1 MAFELV
7 RIENSSSIK
16 KKEGD
21 QLQQDKTY
29 VIKHY
34 KKSLDWI
41 DNLRGLSEAQ
51 WRMPIEPGKWS
62 VAEVI
67 GHLPPWDKFV
77 LNHRIPF
84 LFTDER
90 LPKGPDVAHLNTM
103 AAKKSREQ
111 TMEETLNDFIST
123 RRQLLQDIQQ
133 WTDEQWQ
140 QSFKIGQS
148 EMTIIDY
155 FVGLI
160 NHDLHHF
167 SQIQNVIHV

>member
-1 MAFELV
+1 
-7 RIENSSSIK
+7 
-16 KKEGD
+16 
-21 QLQQDKTY
+21 
-29 VIKHY
+29 
-34 KKSLDWI
+34 
-41 DNLRGLSEAQ
+41 
-51 WRMPIEPGKWS
+51 
-62 VAEVI
+62 
-67 GHLPPWDKFV
+67 
-77 LNHRIPF
+77 
-84 LFTDER
+84 
-90 LPKGPDVAHLNTM
+90 M

-148 EMTIIDY
+148 EMTILAY